1 MAVEQSDIPKHIA
14 IIMDGNSRWAKARG
28 LPTKA
33 GHRQGAESAREVV
46 HSCIRRKIPYL
57 TLFAF
62 SSENWMR
69 PAKEVQSLMALFLS
83 VLNRSEIRQFH
94 EENVRLKFVGKRTD
108 FSRKLQERMA
118 DVEALTANNTGTTVI
133 VAADYGGRW
142 DIAQATR
149 KLAALVEAG
158 ELKAA
163 DIDEELLH
171 RYTSLSEFPDPD
183 LCIRTGGNNR
193 ISNFQLWQFA
203 YTELYFTDCYWPDF
217 DEAEFARAIDDFTQ
231 RQRRFGG
238 HKE

>member
-1 MAVEQSDIPKHIA
+1 MAVDQSDIPEHIA

-193 ISNFQLWQFA
+193 ISNFLLWQFA

>member
-149 KLAALVEAG
+149 KLVALVEAG

>member
-1 MAVEQSDIPKHIA
+1 MAVDQSDIPEHIA

-193 ISNFQLWQFA
+193 ISNFLLWQFA

-217 DEAEFARAIDDFTQ
+217 DEAEFARAINDFTQ

>member
-57 TLFAF
+57 ALFAF

-149 KLAALVEAG
+149 KLVALVEAG

-193 ISNFQLWQFA
+193 ISNFLLWQFA

>member
-1 MAVEQSDIPKHIA
+1 MPVEQSDRPEHIA

-193 ISNFQLWQFA
+193 ISNFLLWQFA
-203 YTELYFTDCYWPDF
+203 YTELYFTNCYWPDF
-217 DEAEFARAIDDFTQ
+217 DEAEFARAINDFTQ

>member
-1 MAVEQSDIPKHIA
+1 MAVDQSDIPEHIA

-69 PAKEVQSLMALFLS
+69 PVKEVQSLMALFLS

-193 ISNFQLWQFA
+193 ISNFLLWQFA

-217 DEAEFARAIDDFTQ
+217 DEAEFARAINDFTQ

>member
-1 MAVEQSDIPKHIA
+1 
-14 IIMDGNSRWAKARG
+14 
-28 LPTKA
+28 
-33 GHRQGAESAREVV
+33 VV

-193 ISNFQLWQFA
+193 ISNFLLWQFA

>member
-69 PAKEVQSLMALFLS
+69 PAKEVQSLMALCLS

-142 DIAQATR
+142 DIAHATR

-171 RYTSLSEFPDPD
+171 RYTSLS
-183 LCIRTGGNNR
+183 
-193 ISNFQLWQFA
+193 
-203 YTELYFTDCYWPDF
+203 
-217 DEAEFARAIDDFTQ
+217 
-231 RQRRFGG
+231 
-238 HKE
+238 

>member
-1 MAVEQSDIPKHIA
+1 LK
-14 IIMDGNSRWAKARG
+14 
-28 LPTKA
+28 
-33 GHRQGAESAREVV
+33 
-46 HSCIRRKIPYL
+46 
-57 TLFAF
+57 
-62 SSENWMR
+62 
-69 PAKEVQSLMALFLS
+69 
-83 VLNRSEIRQFH
+83 LNI
-94 EENVRLKFVGKRTD
+94 L
-108 FSRKLQERMA
+108 
-118 DVEALTANNTGTTVI
+118 AN
-133 VAADYGGRW
+133 YGGRW

-193 ISNFQLWQFA
+193 ISNFLLWQFA

>member
-149 KLAALVEAG
+149 KLVALVEAG

-193 ISNFQLWQFA
+193 ISNFLLWQFA

>member
-57 TLFAF
+57 ALFAF

-149 KLAALVEAG
+149 KLVALVEAG